1 MFEKFKA
8 LVSKLRSDPPG
19 DEETQE
25 ELPPPENDE
34 TRISKVVQVSQNT
47 EAAYQ
52 PQFHRKRVR
61 NG

>member
-1 MFEKFKA
+1 MFEKLRSFM
-8 LVSKLRSDPPG
+8 SKLRSDPPG